1 MALKK
6 VTGKSPISPTP
17 VISIESNLESFTE
30 YSAEYSADELSRIA
44 ECAYYKAEA
53 RGYEPGHEIQD
64 WLEAEAEIAQQSP
77 LK

>member
-6 VTGKSPISPTP
+6 VTGKSSISPIP
-17 VISIESNLESFTE
+17 VIGIKSNPESLR
-30 YSAEYSADELSRIA
+30 EYSADEFCRVA